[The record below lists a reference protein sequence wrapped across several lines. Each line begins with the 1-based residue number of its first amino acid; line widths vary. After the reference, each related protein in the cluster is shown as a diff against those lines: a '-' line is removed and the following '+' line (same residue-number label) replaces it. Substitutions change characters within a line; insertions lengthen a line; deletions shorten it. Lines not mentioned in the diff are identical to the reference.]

1 MKGIEHLP
9 VIVSQKTLVLNI
21 YNTYTIIHSVIQLD
35 VKVEIDLVG

>member
-21 YNTYTIIHSVIQLD
+21 YNTYTIYTVQYS
-35 VKVEIDLVG
+35 